1 MHNHNPTVVMEMR
14 IGGERAREITN
25 RLPFNGAIH
34 TDTIGYAGGLWVLWD
49 LDRVYLSPLAKTEQ
63 EFHLEMK
70 VRASNSS

>member
-49 LDRVYLSPLAKTEQ
+49 LDRVDLSPLAKTEQ